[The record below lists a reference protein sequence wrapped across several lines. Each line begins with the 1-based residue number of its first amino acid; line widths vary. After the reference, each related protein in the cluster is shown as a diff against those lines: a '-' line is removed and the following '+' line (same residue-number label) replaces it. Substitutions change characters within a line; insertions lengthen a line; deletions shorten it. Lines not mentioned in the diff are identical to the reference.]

1 MLVPVP
7 EVPGE
12 HELVPGGV
20 LWPPMLPDARLVCK
34 SCEHRINIL
43 PWKHRIYPPHIYP
56 SYTCSCCLW
65 RVDHLLLVVLL
76 LPVLAVVA
84 TQVDEKEDGRLCN
97 SFCLGRVDPFLLV
110 VLVLHVL
117 ADLADQGDVELEE
130 AKLAAEDEEIE
141 I

>member
-34 SCEHRINIL
+34 SCEHMINIF

-65 RVDHLLLVVLL
+65 SVDHLLLVVLL

-97 SFCLGRVDPFLLV
+97 SLCLGRVDHFLLV

-117 ADLADQGDVELEE
+117 AD
-130 AKLAAEDEEIE
+130 
-141 I
+141 

>member
-20 LWPPMLPDARLVCK
+20 LSPPVDGLVCK
-34 SCEHRINIL
+34 SGEQMINNSS
-43 PWKHRIYPPHIYP
+43 WKHRIYPPHILP
-56 SYTCSCCLW
+56 FYTCSCCLW
-65 RVDHLLLVVLL
+65 SVDHLLLVVLL
-76 LPVLAVVA
+76 LPVPAVVA
-84 TQVDEKEDGRLCN
+84 TQVDEREHGWLCS
-97 SFCLGRVDPFLLV
+97 SFCLGRVDHFLLV